1 MSSPAQRY
9 AAAQQAARDRA
20 GAIPEFSA
28 KYDFPLDEFQ
38 LEGCRA
44 LEAGRAV
51 LVAAP
56 TGSGKTVVGEFAVHL
71 ALQQGRKAFYT
82 TPIKALSNQ
91 KYNDLV
97 ARYGPERVGLLTGDT
112 SINGEAPV
120 VVMTTE
126 VLRNML
132 YGGSH
137 TLAGLGH
144 VVMDEVHYL
153 ADRFRGPVWEEVIIH
168 LPDDV
173 QVTSLSATVSNAEE
187 FGAWLETVRGDTAV
201 VVTEH
206 RPVPLWQHV
215 MVNRQLYDL
224 YLTGGPDSLPGADNT
239 GNAKNAKNA
248 KNTDGKK
255 KRKFRINPELLS
267 VVRSIPDLRGNGRAG
282 GGRGGRGGRGGYERG
297 RGGGGGRGG
306 YGRGGSGRNRNGRGR
321 GRNRYEQRDRRRGGG
336 FRGGPRPGV
345 PSRAGVLTR
354 LDNEGLLPAII
365 FVFSRA
371 GCDGAVAQVAASDL
385 RLTTQVERREIREI
399 VEARCADLPAEDLA
413 VIGYETWLSNL
424 QRGLA
429 AHHAGLLPVFKET
442 VEELFVRGLIKAV
455 FATETLAL
463 GINMPA
469 RSVVLEKLTK
479 WNGVTHADITAGE
492 YTQLTGRAGRR
503 GIDVEGHAVVVYH
516 PGLDPNQLAGLASR
530 RTYPLRSSFRPTY
543 NMAVNLVGQVG
554 RATARDILETSFAQF
569 QADRGVV
576 GLAKKARDLSDT
588 LDGYEKTME
597 CHLGDFDEYA
607 KLRREISER
616 EANLSRDDSRERKLA
631 TKLSIEKW
639 RLGDVVAI
647 PAGRRAGW
655 AVVLEPSAGT
665 MEGPKPTVL
674 MLDRQVRTVTVQ
686 DLGGPVEPIANIRVP
701 RNFSVRNAAA
711 RRDMAARLR
720 SALAERGADANSP
733 ARPQKQRA
741 RAADDQALAQLR
753 AQMRAHP
760 CHGCAEREDHAR
772 WAERWARTKREYD
785 GLVRRIEGRTA
796 SIARDFDHVCNV
808 LIVLGYLDEDN
819 EETTVTDAGRWLA
832 KLYAEKD
839 LTVAECLR
847 RGVWKELEPASLAA
861 VVSMM
866 VYEARREDP
875 GSPRI
880 PSGPGG
886 SLQQAVFATLNI
898 AEELSQIEQ
907 DNRVQPG
914 ELPDLGIVDAIYAW
928 ASGARLD
935 EVLAEIELEA
945 GDFVRWSKQ
954 VIDLLDQVAIAAP
967 EESTRTAARRAVDL
981 VRRGVVAW
989 SSV

>member
-1 MSSPAQRY
+1 MSSPAERY
-9 AAAQQAARDRA
+9 EASRQLARDQA
-20 GAIPEFSA
+20 GKIGEFAAGYS
-28 KYDFPLDEFQ
+28 FPLDEFQ
-38 LEGCRA
+38 LEACRA

-56 TGSGKTVVGEFAVHL
+56 TGAGKTVVGEFAVHL
-71 ALQQGRKAFYT
+71 ALAQGRKAFYT

-97 ARYGPERVGLLTGDT
+97 ARYGPEKVGLLTGDT

-215 MVNRQLYDL
+215 MVNRQVYDL
-224 YLTGGPDSLPGADNT
+224 YRADS
-239 GNAKNAKNA
+239 GNEK
-248 KNTDGKK
+248 GKK
-255 KRKFRINPELLS
+255 KFKINPELLS
-267 VVRSIPDLRGNGRAG
+267 VVRSIPE
-282 GGRGGRGGRGGYERG
+282 GRGDGRYGNNRNRPGRGRYDRRKNY
-297 RGGGGGRGG
+297 RGGG
-306 YGRGGSGRNRNGRGR
+306 NH
-321 GRNRYEQRDRRRGGG
+321 RGGG

-345 PSRAGVLTR
+345 PSRAGILTR
-354 LDNEGLLPAII
+354 LDSEGLLPAIV

-371 GCDGAVAQVAASDL
+371 GCDAAVAQVAASDL
-385 RLTTQVERREIREI
+385 RLTTQRERREIRAI
-399 VEARCADLPAEDLA
+399 VEARCAELPTEDLA
-413 VIGYETWLSNL
+413 VIGYESWLSNL

-442 VEELFVRGLIKAV
+442 VEELFTRGLVKAV

-479 WNGVTHADITAGE
+479 WNGISHADITAGE

-516 PGLDPNQLAGLASR
+516 PGMDPHQLAGLASR

-554 RATARDILETSFAQF
+554 RATAREILETSFAQF

-588 LDGYEKTME
+588 LAGYAKAME
-597 CHLGDFDEYA
+597 CHLGDFSEYA
-607 KLRREISER
+607 QLRRDISDR
-616 EANLSRDDSRERKLA
+616 EADLSRDDSRERKLA
-631 TKLSIEKW
+631 TKLSMEKW

-647 PAGRRAGW
+647 PSGRRAGW
-655 AVVLEPSAGT
+655 AVVLEPSKGNLD
-665 MEGPKPTVL
+665 GPKPTVL
-674 MLDRQVRTVTVQ
+674 MLDRQVRHVTVQ
-686 DLGGPVEPIANIRVP
+686 DLGGPVKPIANIRVP
-701 RNFSVRNAAA
+701 RNFSFRNAAA
-711 RRDMAARLR
+711 RRDMASRLR
-720 SALAERGADANSP
+720 SALADRGEGQNPGRA
-733 ARPQKQRA
+733 QKQRS
-741 RAADDQALAQLR
+741 RAADDKALADLR
-753 AQMRAHP
+753 RQMRAHP
-760 CHGCAEREDHAR
+760 CHGCEDREDHAR

-796 SIARDFDHVCNV
+796 SIARDFDHICNV
-808 LIVLGYLDEDN
+808 LIVLGYLDDG
-819 EETTVTDAGRWLA
+819 EEGTTVTDAGRWLA

-847 RGVWKELEPASLAA
+847 RGVWTDLDPASLAA
-861 VVSMM
+861 VVSAI
-866 VYEARREDP
+866 VYEARREDH

-880 PSGPGG
+880 PAGPAG
-886 SLQQAVFATLNI
+886 SLQKAVLATLDI
-898 AEELSQIEQ
+898 ADELTQIEQ
-907 DNRVQPG
+907 DHRVKPA
-914 ELPDLGIVDAIYAW
+914 ELPDLGLVAAMYAW

-935 EVLAEIELEA
+935 EVLADLEIEA

-954 VIDLLDQVAIAAP
+954 AIDLLDQVAVAAP
-967 EESTRTAARRAVDL
+967 EESTRTTARRAVDL

>member
-1 MSSPAQRY
+1 MSSPSQRY
-9 AAAQQAARDRA
+9 AAARAAARDRA
-20 GAIPEFSA
+20 GQLGKFADTYP
-28 KYDFPLDEFQ
+28 FPLDEFQ
-38 LEGCRA
+38 LEACRA
-44 LEAGRAV
+44 LEEGRAV

-56 TGSGKTVVGEFAVHL
+56 TGAGKTVVGEFAVHL
-71 ALQQGRKAFYT
+71 ALSQGRKAFYT

-97 ARYGPERVGLLTGDT
+97 ARYGSEKVGLLTGDT

-215 MVNRQLYDL
+215 MVNRQIFDL
-224 YLTGGPDSLPGADNT
+224 YRASGREEVGSGSAGDTSATSDSAAADNV
-239 GNAKNAKNA
+239 GV
-248 KNTDGKK
+248 
-255 KRKFRINPELLS
+255 KRPKLKINPELLS
-267 VVRSIPDLRGNGRAG
+267 VVRSLPEGRGDY
-282 GGRGGRGGRGGYERG
+282 GGRGGRGSGRHR
-297 RGGGGGRGG
+297 GRGG
-306 YGRGGSGRNRNGRGR
+306 YGGRGGGYGGRNGRG
-321 GRNRYEQRDRRRGGG
+321 GGY
-336 FRGGPRPGV
+336 RGGPRPGI

-354 LDNEGLLPAII
+354 LDSEGLLPAIV

-371 GCDGAVAQVAASDL
+371 GCDAAVAQVAASDL
-385 RLTTQVERREIREI
+385 RLTNQAERREIREI
-399 VEARCADLPAEDLA
+399 VEARCADLPTEDLA
-413 VIGYETWLSNL
+413 VIGYQSWLSNL

-442 VEELFVRGLIKAV
+442 VEELFTRGLVKVV

-479 WNGVTHADITAGE
+479 WNGVAHADITAGE

-516 PGLDPNQLAGLASR
+516 PGMDPHQLAGLASR

-554 RATARDILETSFAQF
+554 RATAREILETSFAQF

-576 GLAKKARDLSDT
+576 GLAKKARDLSEAMA
-588 LDGYEKTME
+588 GYAKAMK
-597 CHLGDFDEYA
+597 CHLGDFEEYA
-607 KLRREISER
+607 KLRRDIAQR
-616 EANLSRDDSRERKLA
+616 EADLSRDNTRERKLA
-631 TKLSIEKW
+631 TKLSMEKW

-647 PAGRRAGW
+647 PQGRRAGW
-655 AVVLEPSAGT
+655 AVVVEPSKGNLD
-665 MEGPKPTVL
+665 GPKPTVL
-674 MLDRQVRTVTVQ
+674 MLDRQLRNVTVQ
-686 DLGGPVEPIANIRVP
+686 DLGGPVKPIANIRVP
-701 RNFSVRNAAA
+701 RNFSFRNAAS
-711 RRDMAARLR
+711 RRDMASRLR
-720 SALAERGADANSP
+720 SALADRGEGNTP
-733 ARPQKQRA
+733 GRPPKQRS
-741 RAADDQALAQLR
+741 RAADDKALADLR
-753 AQMRAHP
+753 RAMRAHP
-760 CHGCAEREDHAR
+760 CHECHEREDHAR
-772 WAERWARTKREYD
+772 WAERWGRSKREYD

-796 SIARDFDHVCNV
+796 SIARDFDHICNV
-808 LIVLGYLDEDN
+808 LIVLGYLEDVDGVT
-819 EETTVTDAGRWLA
+819 EVTDAGRWLA

-847 RGVWKELEPASLAA
+847 RGVWDELDPASLAA
-861 VVSMM
+861 VVSAI
-866 VYEARREDP
+866 VYEARREEHGTP
-875 GSPRI
+875 PI
-880 PSGPGG
+880 PKGPGG
-886 SLQQAVFATLNI
+886 SLRQAIDATVDI
-898 AEELSQIEQ
+898 AHELAQIEQ
-907 DNRVQPG
+907 DHRVKPAEQ
-914 ELPDLGIVDAIYAW
+914 PDLGIVAAMYGW

-935 EVLAEIELEA
+935 EVLGDLEIEA

-954 VIDLLDQVAIAAP
+954 VIDLLDQVGAAAP
-967 EESTRTAARRAVDL
+967 TESTRRTARRAVDL

>member
-1 MSSPAQRY
+1 MSSPAERY
-9 AAAQQAARDRA
+9 EASRQLARDQA
-20 GAIPEFSA
+20 GKIGEFAAGYS
-28 KYDFPLDEFQ
+28 FPLDEFQ
-38 LEGCRA
+38 LEACRA

-56 TGSGKTVVGEFAVHL
+56 TGAGKTVVGEFAVHL
-71 ALQQGRKAFYT
+71 ALAQGRKAFYT

-97 ARYGPERVGLLTGDT
+97 ARYGPEKVGLLTGDT

-224 YLTGGPDSLPGADNT
+224 YLSDSASAPNNADDAPKA
-239 GNAKNAKNA
+239 G
-248 KNTDGKK
+248 GKK
-255 KRKFRINPELLS
+255 KRRFRINPELLS
-267 VVRSIPDLRGNGRAG
+267 VVRSIPDLRGNGRAAGGRGGGRGGRGGGYG
-282 GGRGGRGGRGGYERG
+282 GGRGGRGGRGGY
-297 RGGGGGRGG
+297 
-306 YGRGGSGRNRNGRGR
+306 GRGGSGRSRNGRGR

-385 RLTTQVERREIREI
+385 RLTTQAERREIREI
-399 VEARCADLPAEDLA
+399 VESRCSDLPAEDLA
-413 VIGYETWLSNL
+413 VIGYESWLSNL

-442 VEELFVRGLIKAV
+442 VEELFTRGLVKAV

-516 PGLDPNQLAGLASR
+516 PGMDPHQLAGLASR

-554 RATARDILETSFAQF
+554 RAAAREILETSFAQF

-588 LDGYEKTME
+588 LAGYAKAME
-597 CHLGDFDEYA
+597 CHLGDFSEYA
-607 KLRREISER
+607 QLRRDISDR
-616 EANLSRDDSRERKLA
+616 EADLSRDDSRERKLA
-631 TKLSIEKW
+631 TKLSMEKW

-647 PAGRRAGW
+647 PSGRRAGW
-655 AVVLEPSAGT
+655 AVVLEPSKGNLD
-665 MEGPKPTVL
+665 GPKPTVL
-674 MLDRQVRTVTVQ
+674 MLDRQVRHLTVQ
-686 DLGGPVEPIANIRVP
+686 DLGGPVKPIANIRVP
-701 RNFSVRNAAA
+701 RNFSFRNAAA
-711 RRDMAARLR
+711 RRDMASRLR
-720 SALAERGADANSP
+720 SALADRGEGQNPGRA
-733 ARPQKQRA
+733 QKQRS
-741 RAADDQALAQLR
+741 RAADDKALADLR
-753 AQMRAHP
+753 RQMRAHP
-760 CHGCAEREDHAR
+760 CHGCEDREDHAR

-796 SIARDFDHVCNV
+796 SIARDFDHICNV
-808 LIVLGYLDEDN
+808 LIVLGYLDDG
-819 EETTVTDAGRWLA
+819 EEGTTVTDAGRWLA

-847 RGVWKELEPASLAA
+847 RGVWTDLDPASLAA
-861 VVSMM
+861 VVSAI
-866 VYEARREDP
+866 VYEARREDH

-880 PSGPGG
+880 PAGPAG
-886 SLQQAVFATLNI
+886 SLQKAVLATLDI
-898 AEELSQIEQ
+898 ADELTQIEQ
-907 DNRVQPG
+907 DHRVKPA
-914 ELPDLGIVDAIYAW
+914 ELPDLGIVAAMCAW
-928 ASGARLD
+928 ARSDRLD
-935 EVLAEIELEA
+935 EVLADLEIEA

-954 VIDLLDQVAIAAP
+954 AIDLLDQVAVAAP
-967 EESTRTAARRAVDL
+967 EESTRTTARRAVDL

>member
-9 AAAQQAARDRA
+9 AAFQRSARDRKGQIADFAA
-20 GAIPEFSA
+20 GYS
-28 KYDFPLDEFQ
+28 FPLDEFQ

-71 ALQQGRKAFYT
+71 ALAQGRKAFYT

-97 ARYGPERVGLLTGDT
+97 ARYGPEKVGLLTGDT

-206 RPVPLWQHV
+206 RPIPLWQHV
-215 MVNRQLYDL
+215 MVNRRLFDL
-224 YLTGGPDSLPGADNT
+224 YRAFDTRDD
-239 GNAKNAKNA
+239 GNQKLK
-248 KNTDGKK
+248 
-255 KRKFRINPELLS
+255 INPELLS
-267 VVRSIPDLRGNGRAG
+267 VVRSIPEGHG
-282 GGRGGRGGRGGYERG
+282 GGRSGQRGGRYGNQRGGRGRYDR
-297 RGGGGGRGG
+297 
-306 YGRGGSGRNRNGRGR
+306 RNRRP
-321 GRNRYEQRDRRRGGG
+321 GG

-354 LDNEGLLPAII
+354 LDAEGLLPAIV

-371 GCDGAVAQVAASDL
+371 GCDAAVAQVAASDL
-385 RLTTQVERREIREI
+385 RLTTQAERREIREI
-399 VEARCADLPAEDLA
+399 VESRCSDLPAEDLA
-413 VIGYETWLSNL
+413 VIGYESWLSNL

-442 VEELFVRGLIKAV
+442 VEELFTRGLVKAV

-516 PGLDPNQLAGLASR
+516 PGMDPHQLAGLASR

-554 RATARDILETSFAQF
+554 RATAREILETSFAQF

-588 LDGYEKTME
+588 LDGYAKAME
-597 CHLGDFDEYA
+597 CHLGDFAEYA
-607 KLRREISER
+607 RLRQEISQR
-616 EANLSRDDSRERKLA
+616 EANLSRDASRERKIA
-631 TKLSIEKW
+631 TKLSMEKW

-647 PAGRRAGW
+647 PSGRRSGW
-655 AVVLEPSAGT
+655 AVVLEPSKGNLD
-665 MEGPKPTVL
+665 GPKPTVM
-674 MLDRQVRTVTVQ
+674 MLDRQVRNVTVQ
-686 DLGGPVEPIANIRVP
+686 DLGGPVQPIARVRVP
-701 RNFSVRNAAA
+701 RNFSFRNAAA

-720 SALAERGADANSP
+720 SALAAKGEGQNP
-733 ARPQKQRA
+733 GRPQKQRA
-741 RAADDQALAQLR
+741 RAADDKTLADLR
-753 AQMRAHP
+753 RRMRSHP
-760 CHGCAEREDHAR
+760 CHGCDEREDHAR
-772 WAERWARTKREYD
+772 WSERWARTNREYD

-796 SIARDFDHVCNV
+796 SIARDFDHICNV
-808 LIVLGYLDEDN
+808 LIVLGYLADDN
-819 EETTVTDAGRWLA
+819 GKTTVTDAGRWLA

-847 RGVWKELEPASLAA
+847 RGVWRDLEPASLAA
-861 VVSMM
+861 VVSAI
-866 VYEARREDP
+866 VYEARREDHGAP
-875 GSPRI
+875 HI
-880 PSGPGG
+880 PAGPAG
-886 SLQQAVFATLNI
+886 SLQDAVFETMKI
-898 AEELSQIEQ
+898 AEELTQIEQ
-907 DNRVQPG
+907 EHRVKPA
-914 ELPDLGIVDAIYAW
+914 ELPDLGIVGAIYDW

-935 EVLAEIELEA
+935 EILSDLELEA
-945 GDFVRWSKQ
+945 GDFVRWAKQ
-954 VIDLLDQVAIAAP
+954 VIDLLDQVAVAAP
-967 EESTRTAARRAVDL
+967 EESTRKSARRAVDL

>member
-1 MSSPAQRY
+1 MSSPSQRY
-9 AAAQQAARDRA
+9 AAARQAALDRA
-20 GAIPEFSA
+20 GHLGQFTQL
-28 KYDFPLDEFQ
+28 YDFPLDDFQ

-56 TGSGKTVVGEFAVHL
+56 TGAGKTVVGEFAVHL
-71 ALQQGRKAFYT
+71 ALAQGRKAFYT

-97 ARYGPERVGLLTGDT
+97 DRYGTEKVGLLTGDT
-112 SINGEAPV
+112 SINGEAPI

-132 YGGSH
+132 YGGSS

-173 QVTSLSATVSNAEE
+173 QLTSLSATVSNAEE

-201 VVTEH
+201 VVSEH

-215 MVNRQLYDL
+215 MVNRHIYDL
-224 YLTGGPDSLPGADNT
+224 YIDTGAEQSASEKKKGKGGP
-239 GNAKNAKNA
+239 K
-248 KNTDGKK
+248 
-255 KRKFRINPELLS
+255 INPELLS
-267 VVRSIPDLRGNGRAG
+267 VVRSLPDGHGFDRHSRNGRGGGRRGSDRG
-282 GGRGGRGGRGGYERG
+282 GGRGYRGNRGRRDHRGRGGRPG
-297 RGGGGGRGG
+297 
-306 YGRGGSGRNRNGRGR
+306 
-321 GRNRYEQRDRRRGGG
+321 QGGG
-336 FRGGPRPGV
+336 FRGGPRPGT
-345 PSRAGVLTR
+345 PSRAGVLSR
-354 LDNEGLLPAII
+354 LDAAGLLPAII

-371 GCDGAVAQVAASDL
+371 GCDAAVAQVAATDL
-385 RLTTQVERREIREI
+385 RLTTAAERREIRQI
-399 VEARCADLPAEDLA
+399 VEERCADLPTEDLA
-413 VIGYETWLSNL
+413 VIGYESWLRNL

-442 VEELFVRGLIKAV
+442 VEELFTRGLVKAV

-479 WNGVTHADITAGE
+479 WNGVNHADITAGE

-516 PGLDPNQLAGLASR
+516 GGMDPHQLAGLASR

-543 NMAVNLVGQVG
+543 NMAVNLVNQVG
-554 RATARDILETSFAQF
+554 RATAREILESSFAQF

-576 GLAKKARDLSDT
+576 GLARKARDLSEAMS
-588 LDGYEKTME
+588 GYEQAME
-597 CHLGDFDEYA
+597 CHLGDFQEYA
-607 KLRREISER
+607 QLRRDISQR
-616 EANLSRDDSRERKLA
+616 EADLSRDNSRERKLA
-631 TKLSIEKW
+631 TKLSMEKW

-647 PAGRRAGW
+647 PQGKCSSW
-655 AVVLEPSAGT
+655 AVVVEPSKGNLD
-665 MEGPKPTVL
+665 GPKPTVL
-674 MLDRQVRTVTVQ
+674 TLDRQVRNVTVS
-686 DLGGPVEPIANIRVP
+686 DIHGPVKPIANIRVP
-701 RNFSVRNAAA
+701 RNFSFRNAAS

-720 SALAERGADANSP
+720 SALSSRGEENVP
-733 ARPQKQRA
+733 GRPPKQRS
-741 RAADDQALAQLR
+741 RAADDQALADLR
-753 AQMRAHP
+753 RRMRAHP
-760 CHGCAEREDHAR
+760 CHGCDEREDHAR
-772 WAERWARTKREYD
+772 WAERWGRTKREYD

-796 SIARDFDHVCNV
+796 SISRDFDHICNV
-808 LIVLGYLDEDN
+808 LIVLGYLS
-819 EETTVTDAGRWLA
+819 EEEGETAVTDAGRWLA

-847 RGVWKELEPASLAA
+847 RGVWDELDAESLAA
-861 VVSMM
+861 AVSTI
-866 VYEARREDP
+866 VYEARRE
-875 GSPRI
+875 GHSSPRI
-880 PSGPGG
+880 PSGPAG
-886 SLQQAVFATLNI
+886 SLKVAVRETVNI
-898 AEELSQIEQ
+898 AEELTQIEQ
-907 DNRVQPG
+907 DHRVEPTA
-914 ELPDLGIVDAIYAW
+914 LPDLGIVAAVYEW
-928 ASGARLD
+928 ASGAALY
-935 EVLAEIELEA
+935 EVLADLEIEA
-945 GDFVRWSKQ
+945 GDFVRWAKQ
-954 VIDLLDQVAIAAP
+954 VIDLLDQVAVAAP
-967 EESTRTAARRAVDL
+967 VETTRTSARRAVDL